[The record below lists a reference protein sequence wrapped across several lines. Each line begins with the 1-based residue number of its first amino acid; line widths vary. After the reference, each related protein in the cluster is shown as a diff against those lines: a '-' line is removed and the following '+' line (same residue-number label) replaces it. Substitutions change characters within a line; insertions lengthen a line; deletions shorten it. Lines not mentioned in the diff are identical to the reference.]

1 MGKVSVSVAAAA
13 SVSVG
18 MVPPDLVWNPCMIV

>member
-1 MGKVSVSVAAAA
+1 MTSLFAA

-18 MVPPDLVWNPCMIV
+18 M

>member
-1 MGKVSVSVAAAA
+1 VSVSVAAAA

-18 MVPPDLVWNPCMIV
+18 MVPPDLVWYPCRIV